1 MHIFPCPRRAHRM
14 RNKGHERP
22 NSERYAVGSCAAD
35 PYPLESNRV
44 GLFGTLRSFRLFNYR
59 NGIYPK
65 KLKLKFSK
73 VRQKARESFLKFV
86 QQRNADF
93 AHGGVCGGRTAQT
106 EKVPPFAQ
114 IHRADELRF
123 KAVRKHAPCI
133 LGLCAAVQHFEIRR
147 FRLLHGA
154 FPNIKEL

>member
-1 MHIFPCPRRAHRM
+1 M

-22 NSERYAVGSCAAD
+22 NSERYAAGSCAAD

-73 VRQKARESFLKFV
+73 ARQKARE
-86 QQRNADF
+86 
-93 AHGGVCGGRTAQT
+93 
-106 EKVPPFAQ
+106 PF
-114 IHRADELRF
+114 
-123 KAVRKHAPCI
+123 
-133 LGLCAAVQHFEIRR
+133 FEIRAAAEYL
-147 FRLLHGA
+147 FRAWRGVRRAHSANGKSA
-154 FPNIKEL
+154 AIRADSSCR

>member
-1 MHIFPCPRRAHRM
+1 M

-22 NSERYAVGSCAAD
+22 NSERYAAGSCAAD

-73 VRQKARESFLKFV
+73 VRQKARE
-86 QQRNADF
+86 
-93 AHGGVCGGRTAQT
+93 
-106 EKVPPFAQ
+106 PF
-114 IHRADELRF
+114 
-123 KAVRKHAPCI
+123 
-133 LGLCAAVQHFEIRR
+133 FEIRAAAECLFHAWR
-147 FRLLHGA
+147 GVRRAHSANGKSA
-154 FPNIKEL
+154 AIRADSSCR